1 MNIRRVLVALAAAGA
16 LLVIGAVPALADGPP
31 VPPGCSFDQAT
42 GVLTC
47 VSTTTTTSTAGPFT
61 TNGPVPASTTFGG
74 FTGTQLCALI
84 PAGAIRVTLTNLVL
98 VESVT
103 ATTTTE
109 QHGLHGEVF
118 DTSTSTSAVLTGLG
132 GGSLSCGP

>member
-1 MNIRRVLVALAAAGA
+1 MNLRRALVALAAAGA
-16 LLVIGAVPALADGPP
+16 LLVIGAAPALADGPP

-47 VSTTTTTSTAGPFT
+47 VSTTTTTSTAGPYST
-61 TNGPVPASTTFGG
+61 DGPVPATTTFGG

-84 PAGAIRVTLTNLVL
+84 PSGAITVSLSNLVL
-98 VESVT
+98 LESVT

-109 QHGLHGEVF
+109 QHGLHGKVF
-118 DTSTSTSAVLTGLG
+118 DTSTSTSAVLTGLR
-132 GGSLSCGP
+132 GGSLSCGV